1 MRLSIVFLLASGAL
15 ALAAC
20 DTEKGEVPQADANA
34 ATPAE
39 SVAGID
45 RSHAGQAAPDAAFE
59 DGSGEP
65 VTLAR
70 FAGKPVLVNLWATW
84 CAPCIAE
91 LPTLDALAQKGG
103 IEVVAV
109 SQDMGGRE
117 AVDAF
122 FEKRPVKALEA
133 YLDPDAALMT
143 ALNATTLPTTILYDA
158 QGREVWR
165 WVGEQDW
172 TSADAARL
180 IAEAR

>member
-15 ALAAC
+15 ALSAC
-20 DTEKGEVPQADANA
+20 DTEKAEAPQAEADQSAPNQ
-34 ATPAE
+34 
-39 SVAGID
+39 SLAGID
-45 RSHAGQAAPDAAFE
+45 RRQAGKPAPDLAFE
-59 DGSGEP
+59 DGAGEP
-65 VTLAR
+65 VTLAA
-70 FAGKPVLVNLWATW
+70 FGGKPVLVNLWATW

-91 LPTLDALAQKGG
+91 LPTLDALAQRRDV
-103 IEVVAV
+103 EVVAI

-143 ALNATTLPTTILYDA
+143 ALGATTLPTTILYDA

-165 WVGEQDW
+165 MIGEEDW
-172 TSADAARL
+172 TGKEAAAL